1 VSISFDP
8 SKLICVCCGK
18 DHAVAG
24 KEPNVVL
31 LPTKIVLT
39 LAAEDGKLINIV
51 RVDNTTLRELLDFAK
66 INF

>member
-24 KEPNVVL
+24 KEPIVVL

-39 LAAEDGKLINIV
+39 LAAEDGTVV